1 MRRFQR
7 QPRSPPPVHA
17 NTSTGIGLSQH
28 HHAENLTL
36 PASISVSGS
45 NNTTITNI
53 QNNNAALE
61 GSALLKEYARELES
75 VGRLQTLDGEQYAL
89 RSFVL
94 SGLWPKMKFVS
105 LEEDL
110 GIDGVVAKTVFRVMQ
125 LVDASEKV
133 DYWAR
138 NRRWVCKWLN
148 QKRNNTIGSIKK
160 EFIGKLSLHSRVINF
175 QATTFQELTCR
186 FGTIPVNYTSM

>member
-1 MRRFQR
+1 M
-7 QPRSPPPVHA
+7 V
-17 NTSTGIGLSQH
+17 
-28 HHAENLTL
+28 

-45 NNTTITNI
+45 NNTTMLTNI
-53 QNNNAALE
+53 QNNNADREA
-61 GSALLKEYARELES
+61 SALMKEYAKELES
-75 VGRLQTLDGEQYAL
+75 VGRLQSFDGEQYAL

-110 GIDGVVAKTVFRVMQ
+110 GIDGVVAKTVFRVMELQ
-125 LVDASEKV
+125 ETSEKV

-138 NRRWVCKWLN
+138 NRRMVCKWLN

-160 EFIGKLSLHSRVINF
+160 EFICKSAGGVPTN
-175 QATTFQELTCR
+175 
-186 FGTIPVNYTSM
+186 V